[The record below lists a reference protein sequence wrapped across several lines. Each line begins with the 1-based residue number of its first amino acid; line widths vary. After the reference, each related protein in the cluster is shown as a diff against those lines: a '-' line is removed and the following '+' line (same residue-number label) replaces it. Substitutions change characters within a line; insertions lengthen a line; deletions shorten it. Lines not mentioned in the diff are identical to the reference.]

1 MINPAPAPEGVLDPQ
16 QPWWPTANMRD
27 SSWDTLKAKLTG
39 QRMPDGT
46 QYETWVHLTSGDAD
60 RLIANIKKYGKYPQ
74 VNQTGGQGGY
84 ENLEAYQKWL
94 VEEFLEKPFRDETN
108 AKIDD
113 RAAESRLK
121 EIQEQKKQQQSK
133 EETPEDDGEQKDLDK
148 GQEELKKQL
157 NKITTELDSEEQP
170 DNSKQKE
177 AQKKEEEEAS
187 TDFEKIQKSLDD
199 IKGSLKIQSS
209 DLGSINQNTGNS
221 ISSLAAIRGVLQ
233 SQTDSLK
240 KQFSASEKQAAE
252 SSLEEDAGSVFS
264 GDVESQTTMGSGDAE
279 GIVQKVSGD
288 NLTIKTTKG
297 EFTKGAKISQ
307 GGSGGGMLDMIKGIA
322 GKFLGGKGGGTT
334 KLAGGGFLNM
344 PFPATNSFSDGGIGM
359 YPSTGLPGV
368 TSYAKGVI
376 TPGIYNKPTRG
387 NLLPG
392 QAVIPLN
399 RNVGKQ
405 MMGDKSP
412 DQKRLRKYDQPLIDV
427 MSQPLKAAGMAVLV
441 TAGNFI
447 KALGPLGGFFM
458 PYVKGI
464 LTNMSRVLDIPANI
478 LMGLVAGPAYAA
490 VEQQDKQQN
499 AFASLWNDLMKSLGL
514 NFLTIGDAADG
525 DDKKKKEGDAPDD
538 SNIPAADFKG
548 SANAEKTWNFLKSQG
563 FDENQTAGIMGNLKQ
578 ESGFDPKV
586 SNPYGY
592 HGLMQWDPDTRWPR
606 VSRYIKSI
614 NKDPD
619 SLEGQLYALKWET
632 DKYYKSAIDKI
643 KNAKS
648 IQEASDIWLKQI
660 EIPGDYDKESPHRA
674 SLAKGIF
681 KKYST
686 ASAEVGMDT
695 GQGKALNAFTLTGPT
710 TGYPVPGVG
719 TMHGKEALIQYEKGF
734 TVLPIENNKFSLS
747 SDPLATLQR
756 WQQLMGGSPTTKRMF
771 DVGGK
776 FLFPQGQID
785 FGKTKSKQDVEAAID
800 SATYNTT
807 DVVLGGKTYTV
818 AVNPYTGEVHQVTKM
833 VDAGWLNS
841 KKNFGMESRTSVD
854 PQKNKEEFDKVAKQ
868 AQVLSEVNARRAQ
881 LASQYASQM
890 QDAEMNGEL
899 SDTGKERLKRMK
911 EFNEIL
917 KNKQIQFTKALSK
930 VTINPSK
937 AASVYE
943 ERRNQRAE
951 LTAAGEWGNGGD
963 SQKET
968 NPIEDIQNAF
978 SGMLSGLA
986 LMGAGLQGKVNTKE
1000 DWDNLKKQYDSTFK
1014 ITTASAA
1021 VKNDKAKAQ
1030 ATAAVPASSSKQAKP
1045 ASGSSGGS
1053 PPSSDISSPPGSATP
1068 KTTAELISD
1077 MSSILYC

>member
-1 MINPAPAPEGVLDPQ
+1 
-16 QPWWPTANMRD
+16 
-27 SSWDTLKAKLTG
+27 
-39 QRMPDGT
+39 
-46 QYETWVHLTSGDAD
+46 
-60 RLIANIKKYGKYPQ
+60 
-74 VNQTGGQGGY
+74 
-84 ENLEAYQKWL
+84 
-94 VEEFLEKPFRDETN
+94 
-108 AKIDD
+108 
-113 RAAESRLK
+113 
-121 EIQEQKKQQQSK
+121 
-133 EETPEDDGEQKDLDK
+133 
-148 GQEELKKQL
+148 
-157 NKITTELDSEEQP
+157 
-170 DNSKQKE
+170 
-177 AQKKEEEEAS
+177 
-187 TDFEKIQKSLDD
+187 
-199 IKGSLKIQSS
+199 
-209 DLGSINQNTGNS
+209 
-221 ISSLAAIRGVLQ
+221 
-233 SQTDSLK
+233 
-240 KQFSASEKQAAE
+240 
-252 SSLEEDAGSVFS
+252 
-264 GDVESQTTMGSGDAE
+264 
-279 GIVQKVSGD
+279 
-288 NLTIKTTKG
+288 
-297 EFTKGAKISQ
+297 
-307 GGSGGGMLDMIKGIA
+307 
-322 GKFLGGKGGGTT
+322 
-334 KLAGGGFLNM
+334 
-344 PFPATNSFSDGGIGM
+344 
-359 YPSTGLPGV
+359 
-368 TSYAKGVI
+368 
-376 TPGIYNKPTRG
+376 
-387 NLLPG
+387 
-392 QAVIPLN
+392 
-399 RNVGKQ
+399 
-405 MMGDKSP
+405 
-412 DQKRLRKYDQPLIDV
+412 
-427 MSQPLKAAGMAVLV
+427 
-441 TAGNFI
+441 
-447 KALGPLGGFFM
+447 
-458 PYVKGI
+458 
-464 LTNMSRVLDIPANI
+464 
-478 LMGLVAGPAYAA
+478 
-490 VEQQDKQQN
+490 
-499 AFASLWNDLMKSLGL
+499 
-514 NFLTIGDAADG
+514 
-525 DDKKKKEGDAPDD
+525 
-538 SNIPAADFKG
+538 
-548 SANAEKTWNFLKSQG
+548 
-563 FDENQTAGIMGNLKQ
+563 
-578 ESGFDPKV
+578 
-586 SNPYGY
+586 
-592 HGLMQWDPDTRWPR
+592 
-606 VSRYIKSI
+606 
-614 NKDPD
+614 
-619 SLEGQLYALKWET
+619 
-632 DKYYKSAIDKI
+632 
-643 KNAKS
+643 
-648 IQEASDIWLKQI
+648 
-660 EIPGDYDKESPHRA
+660 
-674 SLAKGIF
+674 
-681 KKYST
+681 
-686 ASAEVGMDT
+686 
-695 GQGKALNAFTLTGPT
+695 
-710 TGYPVPGVG
+710 
-719 TMHGKEALIQYEKGF
+719 
-734 TVLPIENNKFSLS
+734 
-747 SDPLATLQR
+747 
-756 WQQLMGGSPTTKRMF
+756 MGGSPTTKRMF